1 MYKRI
6 KVSKAQKNNTYN
18 TTPTPIPIPTTTTN
32 FNPSILQSFNLS
44 ILPNNTNNLI
54 ILILTLKF
62 IKVSKTQNN
71 TTHNTTHNPT
81 IYLNLSY

>member
-18 TTPTPIPIPTTTTN
+18 TTLIPIPTTTTN

-71 TTHNTTHNPT
+71 TTHNPT